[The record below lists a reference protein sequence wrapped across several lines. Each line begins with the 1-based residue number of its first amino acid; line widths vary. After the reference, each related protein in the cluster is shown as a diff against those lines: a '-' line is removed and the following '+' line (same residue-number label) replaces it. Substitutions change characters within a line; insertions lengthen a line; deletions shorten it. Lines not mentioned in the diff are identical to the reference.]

1 MAQSAK
7 PDLKTIGIVVR
18 PGAKDVAMRARRL
31 AGWLEKRGRN
41 VLAHA
46 GWAARS
52 GPAGKRESARRVEMM
67 RRADLI
73 VVLGGD
79 GSLLGVARLS
89 TTPAVPVV
97 GINHGSFGFLTESDR
112 GNLYA
117 TMERILEGDYH
128 LDKRSMLIAE
138 VRRGKRRIIRSQALN
153 DAVVTRGVV
162 SGMLTLEASVE
173 GKYLSTYQGDGLIIA
188 TPTGSTAYSLSAGGP
203 VVDPVMGAMMVTPI
217 SAHTL
222 SSRPI
227 VLSDRTLLSV
237 RTDRDC
243 DDAILTMDGQETFPL
258 AGGDVVEIKRSRHH
272 ACIVS
277 ISGDGFY
284 GALRNKINFGARGKS
299 DNRARRR

>member
-1 MAQSAK
+1 MVQSENAK
-7 PDLKTIGIVVR
+7 LETIGIVVR
-18 PGAKDVAMRARRL
+18 PGANDVAMRARRL
-31 AGWLEKRGRN
+31 AGWLEKRGKK

-46 GWAARS
+46 GWSTAS
-52 GPAGKRESARRVEMM
+52 GKGSKRPMARRVEMM
-67 RRADLI
+67 RQADLI

-89 TTPAVPVV
+89 ITPAVPVV

-117 TMERILEGDYH
+117 TMERILAGDYH
-128 LDKRSMLIAE
+128 LDRRSMLSAE
-138 VRRGKRRIIRSQALN
+138 VRRGGERIVRSQALN
-153 DAVVTRGVV
+153 DAVVTRGLV
-162 SGMLTLEASVE
+162 SRMLTLEASVE
-173 GKYLSTYQGDGLIIA
+173 GRYLTTYQGDGLIVA

-203 VVDPVMGAMMVTPI
+203 VVDPAMGAMLVTPI

-227 VLSDRTLLSV
+227 VLSDRALLSV

-243 DDAILTMDGQETFPL
+243 EDAILTMDGQETFPL
-258 AGGDVVEIKRSRHH
+258 AGGDVVEIKRCRHH
-272 ACIVS
+272 AAIVS

-299 DNRARRR
+299 DRRIRRN

>member
-1 MAQSAK
+1 MRKSETSK
-7 PDLKTIGIVVR
+7 LETVGIVVR
-18 PGAKDVAMRARRL
+18 PGANDVAMRARRL
-31 AGWLEKRGRN
+31 AGWLEKRGKT

-46 GWAARS
+46 GWSTAT
-52 GPAGKRESARRVEMM
+52 GKGSKRPMARRIEMM
-67 RRADLI
+67 RQADLI

-89 TTPAVPVV
+89 ITPAVPVV

-128 LDKRSMLIAE
+128 LERRSMLSAE
-138 VRRGKRRIIRSQALN
+138 VRRAGKRIVRSQALN
-153 DAVVTRGVV
+153 DAVVTRGLV
-162 SGMLTLEASVE
+162 SRMLTLEASVD
-173 GKYLSTYQGDGLIIA
+173 GRYLTTYQGDGLIVA

-203 VVDPVMGAMMVTPI
+203 VVDPGMGAMLVTPI

-237 RTDRDC
+237 RADVDC
-243 DDAILTMDGQETFPL
+243 EDAILTMDGQETFPL
-258 AGGDVVEIKRSRHH
+258 AGGDSVEITRCRHH
-272 ACIVS
+272 ASIVS

-284 GALRNKINFGARGKS
+284 GALRNKINFGARGKF
-299 DNRARRR
+299 DHRVRRG